1 MSVRDPAGSAVR
13 TLFTNA
19 CVVDPAAGDVVGDAR
34 VLVEGDRVVEVGG
47 SDVRAHDAR
56 TVDVAGGFVVPG
68 LVDAH
73 VHVTAATADL
83 TAQADWASS
92 YVTAHAGRIMAGM
105 LERGF
110 TTVRD
115 VAGADFGLAAAVE
128 EGLLAGPR
136 LVFGGKA
143 LSQTG
148 GHGDPRPDGRQVL
161 DDHPCAASLSLVV
174 DGVEQVRRGA
184 RAQLRTGAHHLKI
197 MLSGGVASL
206 TDRVDSVQVCEE
218 EITAAVQEATAV
230 HRYVTGHAYTAAAI
244 NRGLRLGVRCI
255 EHGNLLDQ
263 DSLELFVARDA
274 FLVPT
279 LVTYERLAT
288 EGPAHGLPAASAAK
302 VKDVLDAGLGA
313 LEAAHRAGVNLAFG
327 TDLLGGMHPAQC
339 EEFRIRAEVQPSV
352 DVLRAATCNAARLL
366 NMQDQIGVV
375 APGAYADLLVVDQ
388 NPLEDVTV
396 LARPEKYLRLVMA
409 RGQIHATRDG

>member
-1 MSVRDPAGSAVR
+1 
-13 TLFTNA
+13 
-19 CVVDPAAGDVVGDAR
+19 VVDPAEGDVITGAR
-34 VLVEGDRVVEVGG
+34 VLVEGERIVEVGG
-47 SDVRAHDAR
+47 SDVRDAAAD
-56 TVDVAGGFVVPG
+56 TIDVGGRFLMPG

-83 TAQADWASS
+83 SAQADWAGS
-92 YVTAHAGRIMAGM
+92 YVTAHAARIMTGM
-105 LERGF
+105 LDRGF

-128 EGLLAGPR
+128 EGLLVGPR

-148 GHGDPRPDGRQVL
+148 GHGDPRPAGRQVL
-161 DDHPCAASLSLVV
+161 DDHPCAATLSLVV

-184 RAQLRTGAHHLKI
+184 RDQLRTGAHHLKI

-206 TDRVDSVQVCEE
+206 TDRVDSVQFSED
-218 EITAAVQEATAV
+218 EISAAVQEASAA
-230 HRYVTGHAYTAAAI
+230 HRYVTGHAYTAEAI

-263 DSLELFVARDA
+263 SSLDLFLRHDA

-279 LVTYERLAT
+279 LVTYERLAA
-288 EGPAHGLPAASAAK
+288 EGPEQGLPPASAAK
-302 VKDVLDAGLGA
+302 VKDVLDAGLSA
-313 LEAAHRAGVNLAFG
+313 LEAAHRAGVNLVFG
-327 TDLLGGMHPAQC
+327 TDLLGGMHRAQC
-339 EEFRIRAEVQPSV
+339 EEFRIRAQVQPSV

-366 NMQDQIGVV
+366 NMQGQIGVV
-375 APGAYADLLVVDQ
+375 APGASADLLVVDQ
-388 NPLEDVTV
+388 NPLDDVTV
-396 LARPEKYLRLVMA
+396 LARPDKHLRLVMT
-409 RGQIHATRDG
+409 RGRIHTRNID